1 MACTIR
7 SLVLLSV
14 SLGVSPLEAE
24 RGGFPLHVSGEC
36 KWILSE
42 AEHGTMP
49 VGPLLRDPG

>member
-14 SLGVSPLEAE
+14 SLGVSPPEAE